1 MFPRR
6 VREGVRRGM
15 GCRAWTTGEADER
28 SQVVPR
34 TPKLESDLRPTC
46 ATGRARM
53 AEEAKPKHKRTSVGQ
68 RVFFW
73 NLPRS
78 PHLVSGDAERMYS
91 LRSWCAEHTFR
102 FALKLG
108 AMRRAPPSAPPQWS

>member
-34 TPKLESDLRPTC
+34 TPKLESDLRPT
-46 ATGRARM
+46 
-53 AEEAKPKHKRTSVGQ
+53 
-68 RVFFW
+68 
-73 NLPRS
+73 
-78 PHLVSGDAERMYS
+78 
-91 LRSWCAEHTFR
+91 
-102 FALKLG
+102 
-108 AMRRAPPSAPPQWS
+108 